1 MSVGGVLLKGIA
13 DVLGEKPVTMLLHH
27 KSHLDWSGI
36 EPGPLLLSY
45 LI

>member
-1 MSVGGVLLKGIA
+1 MSVGGMILKGIT
-13 DVLGEKPVTMLLHH
+13 DVLGEKPVTLSLNN